1 MPSEP
6 RTLAEVFLQ
15 GIDRF
20 PRPDRFVQ
28 KSGGV
33 WNPISSEEFGR
44 RVRACAAALASIGIR
59 RGDRVAIL
67 SYNRVEWAIADYACQ
82 LIGVA
87 DVPIYS
93 TLPPDQVAYIL
104 QDSGSKAIFAENA
117 EQVAKV
123 RGALPHVISFDRVD
137 GALPFDEF
145 LRKGADV

>member
-15 GIDRF
+15 GIDKF

-59 RGDRVAIL
+59 RGTASRSSLTTA
-67 SYNRVEWAIADYACQ
+67 S
-82 LIGVA
+82 
-87 DVPIYS
+87 
-93 TLPPDQVAYIL
+93 
-104 QDSGSKAIFAENA
+104 SGRSPTTPA
-117 EQVAKV
+117 
-123 RGALPHVISFDRVD
+123 S
-137 GALPFDEF
+137 
-145 LRKGADV
+145 